1 MNAVGRI
8 FIGLICI
15 MSIIFMSFT
24 VAVYSSSKNWKQIAE
39 ERKVALDK
47 SKTEVTTL
55 NSRFNELQKSV
66 DDQLKAKVDEI
77 MELRAHADTLQ
88 IDAQKSN
95 VALAQLQND
104 INTAIQTIKTTHTSL
119 TTAQT
124 QQNELRN
131 VFRQTQQ
138 DWNVLLSDFVKKT
151 DEAHTLS
158 MRLNNL
164 ESVSKELVKQYND
177 AQSVLRQF
185 NLKPVPQLYAGVPPF
200 QVTGRITEVRAT
212 GLVGVTVGEDSGLM
226 KGHQLDVYRK
236 SEDGRDI
243 YLGVV
248 EVVLTEPN
256 QAACKI
262 LPEYRK
268 GTIQE
273 GDIVTS
279 EFSQE
284 RQKYQIKRDAH
295 VATTIN

>member
-8 FIGLICI
+8 FIGLICV

-24 VAVYSSSKNWKQIAE
+24 VAVYSTSNNWKEKA
-39 ERKVALDK
+39 KVESDAKNKAVTEANALK
-47 SKTEVTTL
+47 NRLE
-55 NSRFNELQKSV
+55 ELQKSV
-66 DDQLKAKVDEI
+66 DEQLKAKG
-77 MELRAHADTLQ
+77 DT
-88 IDAQKSN
+88 IA
-95 VALAQLQND
+95 ALYAQLDAFQTESKIAEANLTRLQTD

-119 TTAQT
+119 SAAQA
-124 QQNELRN
+124 QQEKLRKDFN
-131 VFRQTQQ
+131 AFQV
-138 DWNVLLSDFVKKT
+138 DWNALLSDFIKKT

-158 MRLNNL
+158 MKLGNL
-164 ESVSKELVKQYND
+164 EAVSQELVKQYAN
-177 AQSVLRQF
+177 AKSVLNQF
-185 NLKPVPQLYAGVPPF
+185 NLQPIPELYTGVPPHR
-200 QVTGRITEVRAT
+200 VEGRITEVRAT
-212 GLVGVTVGEDSGLM
+212 GMVEITVGEDSGLM

-256 QAACKI
+256 RAACKV

-268 GTIQE
+268 GTVQTN
-273 GDIVTS
+273 DIVTS

>member
-1 MNAVGRI
+1 
-8 FIGLICI
+8 

-24 VAVYSSSKNWKQIAE
+24 VAVYSTSNNWKEKA
-39 ERKVALDK
+39 KVESDAKNKAVTEANALK
-47 SKTEVTTL
+47 NRLE
-55 NSRFNELQKSV
+55 ELQKSV
-66 DDQLKAKVDEI
+66 DEQLKAKG
-77 MELRAHADTLQ
+77 DT
-88 IDAQKSN
+88 IA
-95 VALAQLQND
+95 ALYAQLDAFQTESKIAEANLTRLQTD

-119 TTAQT
+119 SAAQA
-124 QQNELRN
+124 QQEKLRKDFN
-131 VFRQTQQ
+131 AFQV
-138 DWNVLLSDFVKKT
+138 DWNALLSDFIKKT

-158 MRLNNL
+158 MKLGNL
-164 ESVSKELVKQYND
+164 EAVSQELVKQYAN
-177 AQSVLRQF
+177 AKSVLNQF
-185 NLKPVPQLYAGVPPF
+185 NLQPIPELYTGVPPHR
-200 QVTGRITEVRAT
+200 VEGRITEVRAT
-212 GLVGVTVGEDSGLM
+212 GMVEITVGEDSGLM

-256 QAACKI
+256 RAACKV

-268 GTIQE
+268 GTVQTN
-273 GDIVTS
+273 DIVTS